1 MTTIIAFIFIFSVI
15 VIVHEFGHYYFAK
28 KAGIAMLTLGIVTV
42 FALVLPPEYWVML
55 LSIVLAVLGI
65 MLIKKT

>member
-1 MTTIIAFIFIFSVI
+1 
-15 VIVHEFGHYYFAK
+15 
-28 KAGIAMLTLGIVTV
+28 MLTLGIVTV